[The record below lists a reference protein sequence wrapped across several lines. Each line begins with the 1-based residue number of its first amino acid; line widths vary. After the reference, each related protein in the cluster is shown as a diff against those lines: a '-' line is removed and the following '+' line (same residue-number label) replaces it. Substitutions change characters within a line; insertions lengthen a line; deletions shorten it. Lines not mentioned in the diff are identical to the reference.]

1 MDEERKKQVKEEKV
15 EKLSRFFMDYVD
27 EVPTMEGKI
36 AVLFYGY
43 FKNKMQIIAHTIAF
57 AHIKREPVQ
66 LERTIQSLNDIFH
79 HFGPQDGYH
88 VSLFEE
94 LLEIL
99 KKVPHITEQEIR
111 HGLDIIEELFKIF
124 DMEVNLDKENLL
136 ELGRKGREKKQKEDA
151 ESKKKSLD

>member
-79 HFGPQDGYH
+79 HFGPQNGYH
-88 VSLFEE
+88 VDLFEE
-94 LLEIL
+94 LLGIL
-99 KKVPHITEQEIR
+99 RKVPNITEEECGR
-111 HGLDIIEELFKIF
+111 GLDIIEELFKIF
-124 DMEVNLDKENLL
+124 DLSANFDKAFLL
-136 ELGRKGREKKQKEDA
+136 EQFRKGKQKREKDA
-151 ESKKKSLD
+151 N